1 MSNNLVNNL
10 KKFFDDYPRNE
21 SLRSLDSEY
30 RYRIDA
36 QEKFLES
43 YKKSFQN
50 EPLENLPNIGDKH
63 TDVFDKLVMKLL
75 RQSLIWHK
83 NP

>member
-1 MSNNLVNNL
+1 MSNNLVNNPKNL
-10 KKFFDDYPRNE
+10 SDYHPRNE
-21 SLRSLDSEY
+21 SFGSLDSEY

-50 EPLENLPNIGDKH
+50 EPLENLPNIDDKH

-83 NP
+83 KI